1 MDEDKKS
8 LNYAGCYGEY
18 EYNYNNAEKE
28 LLLAVQSKNVNP
40 TIIIT
45 KNIAQLKNLY
55 PSDKTFPL
63 CLPKPKQ
70 LE

>member
-1 MDEDKKS
+1 MGEDKKS

-28 LLLAVQSKNVNP
+28 LLLAVQSKNVKP
-40 TIIIT
+40 TIFT
-45 KNIAQLKNLY
+45 QNIAQLKDLY
-55 PSDKTFPL
+55 PNDKTFPL
-63 CLPKPKQ
+63 CLAKQ

>member
-1 MDEDKKS
+1 MGEDKKS

-28 LLLAVQSKNVNP
+28 LLLAVQSKNVKP
-40 TIIIT
+40 TIFT
-45 KNIAQLKNLY
+45 QNIAQLKNLY
-55 PSDKTFPL
+55 PNDKTFTL

>member
-1 MDEDKKS
+1 MGEDKKS

-28 LLLAVQSKNVNP
+28 LLLAVQSKNVKP
-40 TIIIT
+40 TIFT
-45 KNIAQLKNLY
+45 QNIAQLKNLY
-55 PSDKTFPL
+55 PNDKTFPL
-63 CLPKPKQ
+63 CLAKQ

>member
-1 MDEDKKS
+1 MGEDK
-8 LNYAGCYGEY
+8 
-18 EYNYNNAEKE
+18 AEKE
-28 LLLAVQSKNVNP
+28 LLLAVQSKNINP

-45 KNIAQLKNLY
+45 QNIAQLKNLY

>member
-1 MDEDKKS
+1 MGEDKKS

-28 LLLAVQSKNVNP
+28 LLLAVQSKNVKP
-40 TIIIT
+40 TIFT
-45 KNIAQLKNLY
+45 QNIAQLKNLY
-55 PSDKTFPL
+55 PNDKTFTL
-63 CLPKPKQ
+63 CLAKQ

>member
-1 MDEDKKS
+1 MGEDKKS

-28 LLLAVQSKNVNP
+28 LLLAVQSKNVKP
-40 TIIIT
+40 TIFT
-45 KNIAQLKNLY
+45 QSIAQLKNLY
-55 PSDKTFPL
+55 PNDKTFPL
-63 CLPKPKQ
+63 CLAKQ

>member
-1 MDEDKKS
+1 MGEDKKS
-8 LNYAGCYGEY
+8 LNYAGGYGEY

-28 LLLAVQSKNVNP
+28 LLLAVQSKNINP
-40 TIIIT
+40 TIIT
-45 KNIAQLKNLY
+45 QNIAQLKNLY

-63 CLPKPKQ
+63 CLPKQ

>member
-1 MDEDKKS
+1 MGEDKKS

-28 LLLAVQSKNVNP
+28 LLLAVQGKNIKP
-40 TIIIT
+40 TIFT
-45 KNIAQLKNLY
+45 QNIAQLKNLY
-55 PSDKTFPL
+55 PNDKTFPL
-63 CLPKPKQ
+63 CLAKQ

>member
-28 LLLAVQSKNVNP
+28 LLLQYKAKTSTPQSSSRR
-40 TIIIT
+40 I
-45 KNIAQLKNLY
+45 
-55 PSDKTFPL
+55 
-63 CLPKPKQ
+63 
-70 LE
+70 